1 MPQSFIP
8 LILVS
13 AAGLWLAFAEFPA
26 EWPQGCRHSIH
37 VLVFALWTWAL
48 FITLRTSLRRTD
60 NLSPTLAIAYPCAV
74 LAELLQFA
82 IPHHSPEC
90 YGVAANL
97 LGVSMAGFLALTVRR
112 LRRRAR
118 DGAGN

>member
-1 MPQSFIP
+1 MP

-13 AAGLWLAFAEFPA
+13 AAGLWLAFAQFPA
-26 EWPQGCRHSIH
+26 GLPQGGRHAVH

-48 FITLRTSLRRTD
+48 FATLRATLRRTD
-60 NLSPTLAIAYPCAV
+60 SLSPTLAIAYPCAV